1 MFSSGRGLR
10 PREISHIW
18 GEFPTQQRKIDV
30 SYVNY
35 SIHLP
40 DPKLLARIKAA
51 AKAKGTTVSS
61 FIRAAAEKA
70 VEQHEKKQKSVAA

>member
-1 MFSSGRGLR
+1 M
-10 PREISHIW
+10 
-18 GEFPTQQRKIDV
+18 

-40 DPKLLARIKAA
+40 DPDLLKRIKAA
-51 AKAKGTTVSS
+51 AKENGTTVSS

-70 VEQHEKKQKSVAA
+70 VERHEKKREKKQVAA